1 MNFAGDNFMS
11 TSTMPQLSAASPQTG
26 RVHLGWLDSLRALA
40 ALYVVIFHSL
50 QVLNPILGNYHG
62 LTLFIAGPFRYGH
75 SAVGL
80 FIVLS
85 GFSLMIP
92 VARSSGEL
100 RGGAW
105 KFFGRRAKRILPPY
119 YAALGLSLLLIH
131 LLLWQK
137 TGSGW
142 DADIPVTKGD
152 IWTHLLMLQDIFS
165 PIKID
170 GPLWSISVE
179 WRIYFLFPV
188 FILLFR
194 SWGGWKVVAGVLVTA
209 SLVFLSFQHYGLT
222 SLYNTMPVYFA
233 LFTMGMMACEIG
245 LGHQKR
251 LSELRDKTSWL
262 ALWAAASLVFLGL
275 LFKWRANIS
284 PTHLFLQDTAAGV
297 VAALLLIALSKPG
310 ASRLRDALS
319 WKPLVFVGTFAY
331 SIYLI
336 HMPLA
341 QMIWQYGLHPL
352 HKGFL
357 GTYFL
362 MIVVGLP
369 LILGVSYLFF
379 LAVERPFLNTKKHET
394 LAETAR
400 DAALSPAP

>member
-1 MNFAGDNFMS
+1 M
-11 TSTMPQLSAASPQTG
+11 
-26 RVHLGWLDSLRALA
+26 
-40 ALYVVIFHSL
+40 VVYHVVQI
-50 QVLNPILGNYHG
+50 VNPATNNYHG
-62 LTLFIAGPFRYGH
+62 LVLATAGPFRYGH

-92 VARSSGEL
+92 VTRNNGVL

-105 KFFGRRAKRILPPY
+105 KFLGRRAKRILPPY
-119 YAALGLSLLLIH
+119 YSALGLSLLLIY
-131 LLLWQK
+131 LFIGYK
-137 TGSGW
+137 TGSNW

-152 IWTHLLMLQDIFS
+152 VWAHLLMLQDIFS
-165 PIKID
+165 APKID
-170 GPLWSISVE
+170 TPLWSISVE

-188 FILLFR
+188 FILLFGK
-194 SWGGWKVVAGVLVTA
+194 WGGGKVILGVLAVA
-209 SLVFLSFQHYGLT
+209 FLVLFGFQHYGLT
-222 SLYNTMPVYFA
+222 LLYDTMPSYFA
-233 LFTMGMMACEIG
+233 LFTMGMLACEIG
-245 LGHQKR
+245 LGNQKR
-251 LSELRDKTSWL
+251 LSVLREKTPWL
-262 ALWAAASLVFLGL
+262 ALWFVVWLVFLGL

-284 PTHLFLQDTAAGV
+284 PTHLFLQDTVGG
-297 VAALLLIALSKPG
+297 VAAAILLVALSKPG
-310 ASRLRDALS
+310 TSRLRDALS

-336 HMPLA
+336 HMPFA
-341 QMIWQYGLHPL
+341 QIIWQYGLHPL

-357 GTYFL
+357 ATYFL
-362 MIVVGLP
+362 MIVIGLP
-369 LILGVSYLFF
+369 LILGISYLFF

>member
-1 MNFAGDNFMS
+1 M
-11 TSTMPQLSAASPQTG
+11 T
-26 RVHLGWLDSLRALA
+26 
-40 ALYVVIFHSL
+40 
-50 QVLNPILGNYHG
+50 
-62 LTLFIAGPFRYGH
+62 PFP
-75 SAVGL
+75 A
-80 FIVLS
+80 I
-85 GFSLMIP
+85 
-92 VARSSGEL
+92 
-100 RGGAW
+100 
-105 KFFGRRAKRILPPY
+105 
-119 YAALGLSLLLIH
+119 
-131 LLLWQK
+131 
-137 TGSGW
+137 T
-142 DADIPVTKGD
+142 
-152 IWTHLLMLQDIFS
+152 
-165 PIKID
+165 
-170 GPLWSISVE
+170 

-188 FILLFR
+188 FILLFGK
-194 SWGGWKVVAGVLVTA
+194 WDGGKVVAGVLAVA
-209 SLVFLSFQHYGLT
+209 FLVLFGFQHYGLT
-222 SLYNTMPVYFA
+222 LLYGTMPAYFA

-251 LSELRDKTSWL
+251 LSELRDRTPWL
-262 ALWAAASLVFLGL
+262 ALWAAAALVFLGL

-284 PTHLFLQDTAAGV
+284 PTHLFLQDTATGV